1 MRALEV
7 KCEIIG
13 AAFDQ
18 EQFDLLMQ
26 CSAKH
31 DMTEWDE
38 WKKNNP
44 KRPVLLQNANLA
56 KAYLRGADLRRA
68 DFRGANLRGADL
80 SGAKLPD
87 FSRRWADLS
96 GADFREADL
105 CGTDFRGAD
114 MSGANFGRAYLYY
127 TNFSWTNLSGA
138 NFRGADLWSFLY
150 KAILTSVDLSLA
162 NRKLS
167 EFTRIGST
175 LAPKP
180 ALPFR
185 RSLALS
191 HGAKQRPVSLRQNIA
206 DAETYPKLKVA
217 AG

>member
-1 MRALEV
+1 MRAIEV

-18 EQFDLLMQ
+18 EQFDLLMK

-31 DMTEWDE
+31 DMAEWDE
-38 WKKNNP
+38 WKKQNP
-44 KRPVLLQNANLA
+44 KQPVLLQNANLA

-68 DFRGANLRGADL
+68 DFRGANLRGVDL

-87 FSRRWADLS
+87 FTRRWADLS

-105 CGTDFRGAD
+105 CGTDFRGANL
-114 MSGANFGRAYLYY
+114 SGANFGRAYLYY

-150 KAILTSVDLSLA
+150 KAIVTSVDLSLA
-162 NRKLS
+162 NRRLAD
-167 EFTRIGST
+167 FTRIGST
-175 LAPKP
+175 FTPKP
-180 ALPFR
+180 GLPAR
-185 RSLALS
+185 RVLALRHDS
-191 HGAKQRPVSLRQNIA
+191 KLSAVALQQEIA
-206 DAETYPKLKVA
+206 EVETYPELKVA
-217 AG
+217 VG